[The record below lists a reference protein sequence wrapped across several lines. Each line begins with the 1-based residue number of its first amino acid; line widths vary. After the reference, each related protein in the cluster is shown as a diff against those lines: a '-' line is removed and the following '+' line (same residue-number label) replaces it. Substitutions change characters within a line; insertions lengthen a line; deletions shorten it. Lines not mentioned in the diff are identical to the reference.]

1 MDDSNLARADKEIA
15 ATYEYINSQ
24 RRLLLKLLRER
35 RFKEAVRA
43 HELLKAQKGTL
54 DALRARR
61 RTLSQSSWV
70 VRTTAGRSDPAADLG
85 RDRALAD

>member
-1 MDDSNLARADKEIA
+1 MDDCNLARADKEIA
-15 ATYEYINSQ
+15 AAYKHVNSQ
-24 RRLLLKLLRER
+24 RRLLLKLLGER

-43 HELLKAQKGTL
+43 HQLLNAQKGAL

-70 VRTTAGRSDPAADLG
+70 VRTIAERSDPAADLG
-85 RDRALAD
+85 RDRAFAD

>member
-1 MDDSNLARADKEIA
+1 MDDCNLARADKEIA
-15 ATYEYINSQ
+15 AAYKHVNSQ
-24 RRLLLKLLRER
+24 RRLLLKLLGER

-43 HELLKAQKGTL
+43 HQLLNAQKGTL

-70 VRTTAGRSDPAADLG
+70 IRTIAERSDPAADLR
-85 RDRALAD
+85 RDRAFAD

>member
-1 MDDSNLARADKEIA
+1 MDDCNLARADKEIA
-15 ATYEYINSQ
+15 AAYKHVNAQ

-43 HELLKAQKGTL
+43 HELLNAQKGTL

-70 VRTTAGRSDPAADLG
+70 VPTTAGRGDRVVDLR
-85 RDRALAD
+85 RDRAFAD